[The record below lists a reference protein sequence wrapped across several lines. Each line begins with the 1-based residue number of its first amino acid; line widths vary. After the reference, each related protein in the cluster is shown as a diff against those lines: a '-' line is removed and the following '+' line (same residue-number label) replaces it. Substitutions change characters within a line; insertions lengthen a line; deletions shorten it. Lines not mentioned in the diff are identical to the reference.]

1 MAETLIDLRHIHK
14 TYDEGGRMPVPVL
27 VDVSLSVGSCDLTS
41 GSYDRVLEALVKADR
56 AMYERKRQYHASHE
70 IEIEV

>member
-1 MAETLIDLRHIHK
+1 MSRIAAINIEKRI
-14 TYDEGGRMPVPVL
+14 P